1 MTISDE
7 MLMAYADGELDATAR
22 EAVESAMRED
32 PQIVERAVATIR
44 AMGHEVA
51 SIEQSRALLEI

>member
-32 PQIVERAVATIR
+32 PQIVERVAR
-44 AMGHEVA
+44 H
-51 SIEQSRALLEI
+51 SALRNGC